1 MVNKKIYRT
10 PLSASIALTLGLS
23 GCSLF
28 ESEDSS
34 SFVPVDPVQ
43 PVPADVEGTATVD
56 FNVFVSGKAVKGTL
70 RGAELVVKELK
81 NGELI
86 DVAYRSNLETIE
98 KKATSTSEAEAVELA
113 KSQILSESPASLL
126 TADDGT
132 YGFYID
138 QQFSGALYI
147 TIKTTKS
154 SGFIKCDAILGCGDF
169 TTSSENDVNSNSKID
184 FDEWYQ
190 DDLTLNV
197 IKEITS
203 QVARKAKGAEGT
215 TKAYTA
221 NATIFTTLASELL
234 QKVSQD
240 GGEINTESVA
250 SASLN
255 TLLILMGPEA
265 TKDAVLLSGDI
276 SLGGAVDFTD
286 VTSEDSIDSGT
297 LTLINVASTLQNIAS
312 NSGSDTSLESVLETL
327 KQGVS
332 EGSIKGSS
340 NSAVAQLA
348 ETLQEEVNKTA
359 IVFVAIA
366 SGDIEAIKSA
376 LKEVAPELDEDA
388 LNELAQKAKDARDQ
402 AIESGATDE
411 DTLEGAAEDSKNAV
425 EDLGCEGDECNTDN
439 DTLISD
445 SLAELLTLLA
455 QAQNELTELSST
467 YSGLN
472 EALQAVIALGE
483 NAQNQEQKENYLK
496 AADDLIAELS
506 DSNVQQGIDALTS
519 SSAQL
524 LASAQ
529 GLLTLTSEA
538 QSAVTDSQTLV
549 DGTASLST
557 SISALIESANAEREK
572 AIAVLDDTASAA
584 KVLAEAAIQRAEE
597 SEQTF
602 NTANTDVQAQFT
614 EATNLFAAAGNDLT
628 ALEAA
633 LVSAQSAID
642 KFNTLNALTSGI
654 LSDVDLAKTRA
665 DEYLALARTDAQREE
680 AQGFVTSSEARQQ
693 TVTAN
698 VNTFKA
704 SESAIRTLNT
714 NVSFGVDNARGKSGT
729 DKMTSIAFVTREGA
743 DAVFNAGEVVYD
755 VVRDIWDQNLDSGS
769 HNGTAPN
776 YPEWTYRYN
785 TDTYEVELINT
796 QGDENI
802 LANAQVNSGATS
814 KIILTW
820 TGTLKSTDGQTVLV
834 KSPDLAECERW
845 SLDVIAQPNASCSV
859 IFIDGSITTIE
870 DARNFDASSAKTFN
884 IVEFVDGQYGFNG
897 TLASELTSTDSA
909 GNSVP
914 LFVSDAIEHLSVVMS
929 GTTEELSFTAD
940 FALKNEDN
948 NDELGLAKIMLN
960 EFNGYVFN
968 VNLVDTDGPLIGD
981 VTLYNDT
988 TPTKVGD
995 VVEIT
1000 NGFRVTYLDGQVID
1014 YTDIDFLGQS
1024 IN

>member
-1 MVNKKIYRT
+1 MVNKKIYRSS
-10 PLSASIALTLGLS
+10 LSVSVALTLGLS

-34 SFVPVDPVQ
+34 SMVPVEPL
-43 PVPADVEGTATVD
+43 PSNIEGTASVD

-81 NGELI
+81 NGELV
-86 DVAYRSNLETIE
+86 DVAFRSELVTVE
-98 KKATSTSEAEAVELA
+98 KTATGTSEAVAAELA
-113 KSQILSESPASLL
+113 KSQIVSESPQSLL

-147 TIKTTKS
+147 TIKTTKT
-154 SGFIKCDAILGCGDF
+154 SGFIKCDALLGCGDF
-169 TTSSENDVNSNSKID
+169 SASSENDVNSNSKID

-197 IKEITS
+197 VKEITAQAS
-203 QVARKAKGAEGT
+203 RQAKGAEGT

-240 GGEINTESVA
+240 GGVVSSETVA
-250 SASLN
+250 DASLN
-255 TLLILMGPEA
+255 TLLLLLGPEA
-265 TKDAVLLSGDI
+265 AKDAVLLSGDI

-286 VTSEDSIDSGT
+286 VTSEDTIDAGT
-297 LTLINVASTLQNIAS
+297 LALINVASTLQNIAS
-312 NSGSDTSLESVLETL
+312 NSGGSSSLDTVLDTL
-327 KQGVS
+327 KQGVTD
-332 EGSIKGSS
+332 GSFKGSEDA
-340 NSAVAQLA
+340 AVAQLA
-348 ETLQEEVNKTA
+348 ATLQEEVNKTA
-359 IVFVAIA
+359 TVFVAIA
-366 SGDIEAIKSA
+366 SGDVEAIKAA
-376 LKEVAPELDEDA
+376 LKEVAPELDDDS
-388 LNELAQKAKDARDQ
+388 LNELAEKAKDARDK

-411 DTLEGAAEDSKNAV
+411 NALEDAAEDSKNAV
-425 EDLGCEGDECNTDN
+425 EDLGCEGDECNADDSSLIN
-439 DTLISD
+439 DS
-445 SLAELLTLLA
+445 
-455 QAQNELTELSST
+455 LTELLASLTQSQTQLSSLNVT
-467 YSGLN
+467 YNGLISG
-472 EALQAVIALGE
+472 LQAVVALGE
-483 NAQNQEQKENYLK
+483 TAQTQEEKENYLK
-496 AADDLIAELS
+496 VADDFIAELVS
-506 DSNVQQGIDALTS
+506 SNLEQDTVVLVSRAGQI
-519 SSAQL
+519 
-524 LASAQ
+524 LASAE
-529 GLLTLTSEA
+529 GLLALTTDA
-538 QSAVTDSQTLV
+538 QSAATDSQTLV
-549 DGTASLST
+549 NNTASLSSNVT
-557 SISALIESANAEREK
+557 SMVTGANAEREK
-572 AIAVLDDTASAA
+572 AVALLDDASSAA
-584 KVLAEAAIQRAEE
+584 KVLAEAAIERAKE

-602 NTANTDVQAQFT
+602 NTANADVQSQFSD
-614 EATNLFAAAGNDLT
+614 ATNLFASAGTDLT

-633 LVSAQSAID
+633 LASSQSAVD
-642 KFNTLNALTSGI
+642 KFSALNALTAEI

-665 DEYLALARTDAQREE
+665 EEYLALATTDAQRTE
-680 AQGFVTSSEARQQ
+680 AQQFVTESTTIQQ
-693 TVTAN
+693 AVTAS
-698 VNTFKA
+698 VTTFKA
-704 SESAIRTLNT
+704 TESDIRTLNSS
-714 NVSFGVDNARGKSGT
+714 VSSATDNARGKSGT
-729 DKMTSIAFVTREGA
+729 DKMTSIAFVTKEGA

-769 HNGTAPN
+769 HSGTAPN

-785 TDTYEVELINT
+785 TDTYEVELTNT
-796 QGDENI
+796 QGDEHI

-845 SLDVIAQPNASCSV
+845 SLDVVAQPNASCSV

-909 GNSVP
+909 GNAVP
-914 LFVSDAIEHLSVVMS
+914 LFVSGATEHASIVMS
-929 GTTEELSFTAD
+929 GVTEGLSFTAD
-940 FALKNEDN
+940 FALKNEDD

-968 VNLVDTDGPLIGD
+968 VNLVDTDGPLTGD

-988 TPTKVGD
+988 TPVKVGD
-995 VVEIT
+995 VIEIT
-1000 NGFRVTYLDGQVID
+1000 NGFRVTYVDGQVID
-1014 YTDIDFLGQS
+1014 YTDIDFLGQN